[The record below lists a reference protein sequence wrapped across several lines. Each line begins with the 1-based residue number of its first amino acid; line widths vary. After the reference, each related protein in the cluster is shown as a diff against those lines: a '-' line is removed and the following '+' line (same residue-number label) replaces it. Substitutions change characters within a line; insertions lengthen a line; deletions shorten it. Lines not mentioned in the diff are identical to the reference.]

1 MDAADRTV
9 EVGRIVDAYGVRG
22 WVKIV
27 SHTDPPANILGY
39 TPWQLET
46 ARGMSEKAVLAGRQ
60 HGTHVVARLQGIDDR
75 GAALALKGAAIRIW
89 RQQLPEPEGQTYYWA
104 DLEGLRVINQDGID
118 LGRVDHLLET
128 GSNDVLV
135 VQGERER
142 LIPFLRGSVVMD
154 VDLAA
159 GVMRVDWDPEF

>member
-1 MDAADRTV
+1 MASTV

-22 WVKIV
+22 WVKIA
-27 SHTDPPANILGY
+27 SHTDPHANILEY
-39 TPWQLET
+39 SPWQLET
-46 ARGMSEKAVLAGRQ
+46 AGGVIEKAVLTGRP
-60 HGTHVVARLQGIDDR
+60 HGSHVVAHLEGINDR
-75 GAALALKGAAIRIW
+75 DAALALKGVAIRVE
-89 RQQLPEPEGQTYYWA
+89 RQRFPEPQNESYYWV
-104 DLEGLRVINQDGID
+104 DLEGLRVVNQDGID

-142 LIPFLRGSVVMD
+142 LIPFLRGSVVVE

-159 GVMRVDWDPEF
+159 GVMRVDWDPKF